1 MIHFITII
9 TKYKDEK
16 MSSRKIPAGSQFP
29 AIKVSKLDGGDL
41 TLGAPQDGHDWQM
54 VVVYRGK
61 HCPMCTSYLK
71 DLEVLLP
78 QFHALGVDVVAVS
91 ADPETKASDQIAL
104 VQPSY
109 PVGYDLSLDQ
119 MHDLG
124 LYVSDPRS
132 AEETDQPF
140 AEPGIFVVNADGQV
154 QVTDISNAPFA
165 RPDLKTLLGGLR
177 FIRNPENNY
186 PIRGTRAA

>member
-1 MIHFITII
+1 MTSQK
-9 TKYKDEK
+9 TT
-16 MSSRKIPAGSQFP
+16 AGADFP
-29 AIKVSKLDGGDL
+29 EINIGRLGGGNL
-41 TLGAPQDGHDWQM
+41 ALGAPQGGHDWQM

-61 HCPMCTSYLK
+61 HCPMCTTYLK
-71 DLEVLLP
+71 ELETLLP
-78 QFHALGVDVVAVS
+78 EFHALGVDVVAVS
-91 ADPETKASDQIAL
+91 ADPEDKASDQIAL
-104 VQPSY
+104 VQPSF

-119 MHDLG
+119 MLELG

-132 AEETDQPF
+132 PEENDRPF

-165 RPDLKTLLGGLR
+165 RPDLNTLLGGLR

>member
-1 MIHFITII
+1 
-9 TKYKDEK
+9 

-78 QFHALGVDVVAVS
+78 QFHALGVDVGAVS

-104 VQPSY
+104 GQPSY

>member
-1 MIHFITII
+1 MTSQK
-9 TKYKDEK
+9 TT
-16 MSSRKIPAGSQFP
+16 AGADFP
-29 AIKVSKLDGGDL
+29 EINVGRLGGGNL
-41 TLGAPQDGHDWQM
+41 ALGAPQGGHDWQM

-61 HCPMCTSYLK
+61 HCPMCTTYLK
-71 DLEVLLP
+71 ELETLLP
-78 QFHALGVDVVAVS
+78 EFHALGVDVVAVS
-91 ADPETKASDQIAL
+91 ADPEDKASDQIAL
-104 VQPSY
+104 VQPSF

-119 MHDLG
+119 MHELG

-132 AEETDQPF
+132 PEENDRPF

-165 RPDLKTLLGGLR
+165 RPDLNTLLGGLR

-186 PIRGTRAA
+186 PIRGTRTA

>member
-1 MIHFITII
+1 MLSQKT
-9 TKYKDEK
+9 
-16 MSSRKIPAGSQFP
+16 PAGAQFP
-29 AIKVSKLDGGDL
+29 EISVAKLGGGNL
-41 TLGAPQDGHDWQM
+41 TLGVPQGGRDWQL

-61 HCPMCTSYLK
+61 HCPMCTTYLK
-71 DLEVLLP
+71 KLETLLP
-78 QFHALGVDVVAVS
+78 EFYALGVDVVAVS
-91 ADPETKASDQIAL
+91 ADPEGKASDQIAL
-104 VQPSY
+104 VQPSF
-109 PVGYDLSLDQ
+109 PVGFDLSRLDQ
-119 MHDLG
+119 MHELG

-132 AEETDQPF
+132 AEEHDRPF

>member
-1 MIHFITII
+1 MLKPGQPVPALDLPLTI
-9 TKYKDEK
+9 DARFELEK
-16 MSSRKIPAGSQFP
+16 
-29 AIKVSKLDGGDL
+29 
-41 TLGAPQDGHDWQM
+41 QDPENFTM
-54 VVVYRGK
+54 LVFYRGK

-78 QFHALGVDVVAVS
+78 EFHALAVDVVAVS

-109 PVGYDLSLDQ
+109 PVGYGLSLDQ

-140 AEPGIFVVNADGQV
+140 AEPGIFVVNADGQA
-154 QVTDISNAPFA
+154 QVTDISNAPYA
-165 RPDLKTLLGGLR
+165 RPDLRTLLGGLR

>member
-1 MIHFITII
+1 MTSQK
-9 TKYKDEK
+9 T
-16 MSSRKIPAGSQFP
+16 PAGAQFP
-29 AIKVSKLDGGDL
+29 DVTVPKLGGGQMV
-41 TLGAPQDGHDWQM
+41 LGRPQEGYDWQM
-54 VVVYRGK
+54 VVVYRGR
-61 HCPMCTSYLK
+61 HCPLCTSYLK
-71 DLEVLLP
+71 ELEAVLP
-78 QFHALGVDVVAVS
+78 EFHALGVDVVAVS
-91 ADPETKASDQIAL
+91 ADPEAKATDQIAL

-119 MHDLG
+119 MYELG

-132 AEETDQPF
+132 AEETDHPF

-165 RPDLKTLLGGLR
+165 RPDLKSLLGGLG

>member
-1 MIHFITII
+1 
-9 TKYKDEK
+9 
-16 MSSRKIPAGSQFP
+16 MSSQKTSAGSQFP
-29 AIKVSKLDGGDL
+29 EVTVPKLGGGEL
-41 TLGAPQDGHDWQM
+41 LLGTPQEGHDWKIA
-54 VVVYRGK
+54 VIYRGK

-71 DLEVLLP
+71 ELEALLP
-78 QFHALGVDVVAVS
+78 EFHALGVDVVAVS
-91 ADPETKASDQIAL
+91 ADTEAKATDQMAL

-109 PVGYDLSLDQ
+109 PVGYDLSVNQ
-119 MHDLG
+119 MHELG

-132 AEETDQPF
+132 AEETDRPF
-140 AEPGIFVVNADGQV
+140 AEPGIFVVNANGQV

>member
-1 MIHFITII
+1 
-9 TKYKDEK
+9 
-16 MSSRKIPAGSQFP
+16 MSSQKIPAGSRFP
-29 AIKVSKLDGGDL
+29 AITVSKLGGGDL

-54 VVVYRGK
+54 VVVYHGK

-78 QFHALGVDVVAVS
+78 EFHALAVDVVAVS

-109 PVGYDLSLDQ
+109 PVGYGLSLDQ

-154 QVTDISNAPFA
+154 QVTDISNAPYA
-165 RPDLKTLLGGLR
+165 RPDLRTLLGGLR
-177 FIRNPENNY
+177 FIHNPENNY

>member
-1 MIHFITII
+1 
-9 TKYKDEK
+9 

-177 FIRNPENNY
+177 FIRNP
-186 PIRGTRAA
+186 T

>member
-1 MIHFITII
+1 
-9 TKYKDEK
+9 
-16 MSSRKIPAGSQFP
+16 MSSQKTAAGSQFP
-29 AIKVSKLDGGDL
+29 AITVSKLGGGEL
-41 TLGAPQDGHDWQM
+41 TLGARQGGQDWQL

-61 HCPMCTSYLK
+61 HCPLCTSYLRE
-71 DLEVLLP
+71 LETLLP
-78 QFHALGVDVVAVS
+78 ELHALGVGVVSVS
-91 ADPETKASDQIAL
+91 ADPETKATDQIAL

-109 PVGYDLSLDQ
+109 PVGYDLSLEQ
-119 MHDLG
+119 MRELG

-132 AEETDQPF
+132 ADETDRPF
-140 AEPGIFVVNADGQV
+140 AEPGIFVVNAEGQV